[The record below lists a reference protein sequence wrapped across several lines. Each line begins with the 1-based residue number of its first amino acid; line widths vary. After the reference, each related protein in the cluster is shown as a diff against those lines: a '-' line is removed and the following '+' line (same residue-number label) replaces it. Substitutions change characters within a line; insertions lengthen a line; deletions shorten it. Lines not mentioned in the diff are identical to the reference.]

1 MNFLKSSSSSYL
13 GVDIGTSSIKLVEL
27 KEHNG
32 KVVLVTYGY
41 SSRVANDY
49 TNVNKLNIKQT
60 SEIIEEVADKA
71 EVTSTR
77 NVIASLPTFTVFS
90 SIIHLAGRLSK
101 KDLDSAVQW
110 EAKKVIPL
118 PLSDIVLDWQLLGDY
133 GPINEEASAFKL
145 TKEKQEQRK
154 NEPTSNKILITGA
167 PKNLIKSYVYTFKNL
182 KYGLISLETEVFG
195 LIRSLLG
202 NDKAAIMI
210 IQSGASSTNIFVV
223 EKGIPVLS
231 RSIDVGGLAI
241 TKAISKSLNI
251 DLEQAEQFKKDL
263 SDDGTGLPKMITDAI
278 SPILNEAKYI
288 LEVFSEKENVNIEK
302 VILTGGTA
310 LLNGLP
316 EYLSNILKMNVVV
329 GDPWFRVAYPMEL
342 KPVLKEVGPKLSV
355 AAGLAMRE
363 FDKK

>member
-1 MNFLKSSSSSYL
+1 MNLLKPSSISYL

-27 KEHNG
+27 KEYKG

-60 SEIIEEVADKA
+60 SEIIEDVADKA
-71 EVTSTR
+71 DVSSTR

-118 PLSDIVLDWQLLGDY
+118 PLSDIVLDWQQIGDH
-133 GPINEEASAFKL
+133 GPIDEEYKL
-145 TKEKQEQRK
+145 LKKEDKKKK
-154 NEPTSNKILITGA
+154 NEPASNKILITGA
-167 PKNLIKSYVYTFKNL
+167 PKNLIKSYVYTFKNI

-202 NDKAAIMI
+202 NDKATTMI
-210 IQSGASSTNIFVV
+210 VQSGASSTNIFVV
-223 EKGIPVLS
+223 DKGVPVLS

-241 TKAISKSLNI
+241 TKAIAKSLNI
-251 DLEQAEQFKKDL
+251 DLDQAEQFKRDL
-263 SDDGTGLPKMITDAI
+263 NDDGTGLPKMVTDAI

-288 LEVFSEKENVNIEK
+288 LEVFSEKENVEIEK

-310 LLNGLP
+310 LLTGLS
-316 EYLSNILKMNVVV
+316 EYLSNILKINVVV
-329 GDPWFRVAYPMEL
+329 GDPWFRIAYPMEL

-363 FDKK
+363 FDRK

>member
-1 MNFLKSSSSSYL
+1 MNLLKPASTSYL

-27 KEHNG
+27 KEYKG

-41 SSRVANDY
+41 SNRVANDY

-60 SEIIEEVADKA
+60 ADIIESLADKA
-71 EVTSTR
+71 DVSSTR

-90 SIIHLAGRLSK
+90 SIIHLAGKLSK

-118 PLSDIVLDWQLLGDY
+118 PLSDIVLDWQRIGDH
-133 GPINEEASAFKL
+133 GPITTEEKMLKL
-145 TKEKQEQRK
+145 TMKKEDAK
-154 NEPTSNKILITGA
+154 PSSNKILITGA
-167 PKNLIKSYVYTFKNL
+167 PKNLIKSYVYTFKTL
-182 KYGLISLETEVFG
+182 KYALISLETEVFG

-202 NDKAAIMI
+202 NDKATTMI
-210 IQSGASSTNIFVV
+210 VQAGASSTNIFVV
-223 EKGIPVLS
+223 DKGIPVLS

-251 DLEQAEQFKKDL
+251 DLDQAEQFKRDL
-263 SDDGTGLPKMITDAI
+263 SDDGTGLPKMIIDAI

-302 VILTGGTA
+302 IILTGGSA
-310 LLNGLP
+310 MLLGLP
-316 EYLSNILKMNVVV
+316 EYLSNVLKMNVIV

-342 KPVLKEVGPKLSV
+342 KPVLREVGPRLSV
-355 AAGLAMRE
+355 AIGLAMRE
-363 FDKK
+363 FDKE

>member
-1 MNFLKSSSSSYL
+1 MSLLKSSSTSYL

-27 KEHNG
+27 KEHKG
-32 KVVLVTYGY
+32 KVALVTYGY

-49 TNVNKLNIKQT
+49 TNVNKLNIRQT
-60 SEIIEEVADKA
+60 SEIIEDVADKA
-71 EVTSTR
+71 DVTSIR
-77 NVIASLPTFTVFS
+77 NVVASLPTFAVFS
-90 SIIHLAGRLSK
+90 SIIHLAGKLSK
-101 KDLDSAVQW
+101 KDLDSAIQW

-118 PLSDIVLDWQLLGDY
+118 PLNEIVLDWQRIGENGPLDDDY
-133 GPINEEASAFKL
+133 KIFKKEEKKS
-145 TKEKQEQRK
+145 TKV
-154 NEPTSNKILITGA
+154 NPASNKILITGA

-202 NDKAAIMI
+202 NDKSATMI
-210 IQSGASSTNIFVV
+210 IQSGASSTNIFIID
-223 EKGIPVLS
+223 KGIPILS

-241 TKAISKSLNI
+241 TKAISKGLNI
-251 DLEQAEQFKKDL
+251 DLEQAEQFKHDL
-263 SDDGTGLPKMITDAI
+263 TNDDAGLPKMITDAI

-288 LEVFSEKENVNIEK
+288 LEVFSEKENITIEK

-310 LLNGLP
+310 LLTGLA

-329 GDPWFRVAYPMEL
+329 GDPWFRIAYPVEL
-342 KPVLKEVGPKLSV
+342 KPVLKKVGPRLSV